1 MNTVIWCAPFLITIV
16 AQVQDTTVVRSNG
29 RGSWPTTRLI
39 EERKIGVAEGDDR
52 YIFGDISAVEMA
64 IDSSVWVVDN
74 HGPRVRIF
82 DKNGRYVRDVYRSG
96 SGPGELKSVLGI
108 SLTPDGR
115 VATWDIDNHRV
126 SIYQANGRFI
136 TSFRVNSGR
145 WADDNFRVD
154 RNGAHWVYT
163 GVRNRSCVRSITG
176 RDGSVQEIGSA
187 GPGCIRPAYLRF
199 SPGGTLRDTFFV
211 PIPQETERTRMF
223 GVGLPD
229 GMVYSFPQK
238 WYYALSAQGFVVTAH
253 SAKYAL
259 NIVRGTGRSASVAR
273 IERVYQ
279 PIRLAAEERNEWQAR
294 ADFHNRRSPTGPS
307 AGVRIPDVKPA
318 LRSISVDDD
327 GRIWVDRYVNAVKR
341 RDFVLRP
348 PSTDLPPQLTW
359 IEPKTFDVFEPS
371 GQFLGTIVA
380 PDRTR
385 FIRIRRN
392 TIWAIVR
399 GQLDEA
405 YLVRYRL
412 ETHR

>member
-1 MNTVIWCAPFLITIV
+1 M
-16 AQVQDTTVVRSNG
+16 
-29 RGSWPTTRLI
+29 
-39 EERKIGVAEGDDR
+39 
-52 YIFGDISAVEMA
+52 
-64 IDSSVWVVDN
+64 
-74 HGPRVRIF
+74 
-82 DKNGRYVRDVYRSG
+82 
-96 SGPGELKSVLGI
+96 
-108 SLTPDGR
+108 
-115 VATWDIDNHRV
+115 
-126 SIYQANGRFI
+126 
-136 TSFRVNSGR
+136 
-145 WADDNFRVD
+145 
-154 RNGAHWVYT
+154 
-163 GVRNRSCVRSITG
+163 
-176 RDGSVQEIGSA
+176 
-187 GPGCIRPAYLRF
+187 
-199 SPGGTLRDTFFV
+199 
-211 PIPQETERTRMF
+211 
-223 GVGLPD
+223 
-229 GMVYSFPQK
+229 
-238 WYYALSAQGFVVTAH
+238 TAH

-318 LRSISVDDD
+318 LRSISVDYD
-327 GRIWVDRYVNAVKR
+327 GRIWIDRYVNAVKR

-359 IEPKTFDVFEPS
+359 IEPKTFDVFEPG